1 MDAPRASDPLM
12 GMTPEEQLKALQKE
26 HQELQIE
33 HLRVCEQLAR
43 TREMLQ
49 MIMDNMPEFI
59 FWKDKYSRII
69 GCNRNYAYAMGFE
82 NPDEIIGKTEF
93 DLPMPREQAED
104 SFQRDV
110 EVMRCGIP
118 EYHVMESRVQEG
130 DQIWVDTNRVPLF
143 SDGEVAGILCTF
155 EDVTDRVLAEQ
166 EIRAHKEK
174 LELLVEDRTRQLT
187 DTNRELEAINLKLE
201 AANRAKSQFVANIS
215 HEIRTPLNA
224 VVAMT
229 ELMLDTRVSL
239 LQREYLHS
247 ILESTDS
254 LLFTINDLLDYS
266 RMEAGKF
273 KLESYAFDICEVVE
287 STLKS
292 LSIKAYGKGL
302 ELAVRVAPDV
312 PEKAMGDPLRIR
324 QILVNLVGN
333 AIKFTQK
340 GHILIELK
348 SEILPDH
355 ALRLRI
361 EVSDTG
367 VGIPDDRVDAIFRAF
382 EQADN
387 STTRRF
393 GGSGLG
399 LSIVSQLVDMMG
411 GRIEVRSEPGK
422 GSCFSF
428 DILLGLSDPSPKCD
442 WDLVRKVMHSKHVFL
457 MEERPLSGSVL
468 RDTLVHMGGNV
479 RVAPSVQ
486 AMVRMVDVG
495 GERAD
500 LIVVNAGLHGGEEAR
515 WLVERR
521 KKGLVDCPV
530 LFLVDRADSL
540 KHIEGETSEA
550 ECLFGPVFPFELCER
565 IPLLMRGT
573 GAESRPLEPEAS
585 PDSSDAVP
593 SLRVLLVDD
602 REVNRKIGHALL
614 KKLGHE
620 VSFAEDGQQ
629 AVEMSRIGSYDL
641 ILMDIQMPV
650 LDGYEAVR
658 MIRSRERDT
667 GGHVPI
673 IAVTANALKGEGD
686 RAIRGGMDG
695 YLCKPIHIADLKAT
709 IGNLFREPGKAE
721 SSSGSGVLL
730 P

>member
-1 MDAPRASDPLM
+1 
-12 GMTPEEQLKALQKE
+12 MTPEEQLSKLQKE
-26 HQELQIE
+26 HHELQIE
-33 HLRVCEQLAR
+33 HLRVNEQLAR

-130 DQIWVDTNRVPLF
+130 DRIWVDTNRVPLF

-166 EIRAHKEK
+166 ELRAHKEK
-174 LELLVEDRTRQLT
+174 LEQLVEDRTSQLT
-187 DTNRELEAINLKLE
+187 DTNRALEEINLKLE
-201 AANRAKSQFVANIS
+201 TANRAKSQFVANIS

-229 ELMLDTRVSL
+229 ELMLDTRVSHV
-239 LQREYLHS
+239 QREYLHS

-273 KLESYAFDICEVVE
+273 SLESYAFDICEVVE

-302 ELAVRVAPDV
+302 ELVVRVNPDI
-312 PEKAMGDPLRIR
+312 PAKAIGDPLRIR

-333 AIKFTQK
+333 AIKFTAK
-340 GHILIELK
+340 GHILLEMR
-348 SEILPDH
+348 SEILSGEQ
-355 ALRLRI
+355 LRLSI
-361 EVSDTG
+361 EVADTG
-367 VGIPDDRVDAIFRAF
+367 VGIPDDRMEAIFRAF

-393 GGSGLG
+393 GGTGLG
-399 LSIVSQLVDMMG
+399 LSIVTQLVEMMG
-411 GRIEVRSEPGK
+411 GHIEVRSEPGK
-422 GSCFSF
+422 GSRFSF
-428 DILLGLSDPSPKCD
+428 DVVLGIVSPAEKCD
-442 WDLVRKVMHSKHVFL
+442 WDATRSVMQDKHVFL
-457 MEERPLSGSVL
+457 MEERPLSGGTL
-468 RDTLVHMGGNV
+468 RDTLVHMGCNV

-486 AMVRMVDVG
+486 AFVRMVDVG
-495 GERAD
+495 GDRAD
-500 LIVVNAGLHGGEEAR
+500 LIVVNTGLHGGEEAR
-515 WLVERR
+515 WLIERR
-521 KKGLVDCPV
+521 SKGLVDCPV
-530 LFLVDRADSL
+530 LFIVDRADTL
-540 KHIEGETSEA
+540 KHIEGATSDV
-550 ECLFGPVFPFELCER
+550 ECLFGPVFPFELCDR
-565 IPLLMRGT
+565 IPQLMKGEA
-573 GAESRPLEPEAS
+573 GESKDTEAGDAPPEVDEIRPLKI
-585 PDSSDAVP
+585 
-593 SLRVLLVDD
+593 LLVDD
-602 REVNRKIGHALL
+602 REVNRKIGQAILN
-614 KKLGHE
+614 KLGHE
-620 VSFAEDGQQ
+620 VTFAEDGQQ
-629 AVEMSRIGSYDL
+629 AVDMSRIAAYDL

-658 MIRSRERDT
+658 LIRARERDT

-686 RAIRGGMDG
+686 RAVREGMDG
-695 YLCKPIHIADLKAT
+695 YLCKPIHISDIKLAIQRVFAGGGKVGCAT
-709 IGNLFREPGKAE
+709 DHGTSL
-721 SSSGSGVLL
+721 
-730 P
+730 

>member
-1 MDAPRASDPLM
+1 M

>member
-1 MDAPRASDPLM
+1 M

-26 HQELQIE
+26 HQELQTE

-229 ELMLDTRVSL
+229 ELMLDTRVSH

-333 AIKFTQK
+333 AIKFTEK

-428 DILLGLSDPSPKCD
+428 DILLGLADSSPKCD

-573 GAESRPLEPEAS
+573 GVESGPLEPEAS

-593 SLRVLLVDD
+593 SLRILLVDD

-658 MIRSRERDT
+658 MIRARERDT

-673 IAVTANALKGEGD
+673 IAVTANALRGEGD

-709 IGNLFREPGKAE
+709 IGNVFREPGKAE

>member
-1 MDAPRASDPLM
+1 
-12 GMTPEEQLKALQKE
+12 
-26 HQELQIE
+26 
-33 HLRVCEQLAR
+33 
-43 TREMLQ
+43 
-49 MIMDNMPEFI
+49 MPEFI

-229 ELMLDTRVSL
+229 ELMLDTRVSH

-333 AIKFTQK
+333 AIKFTEK

-367 VGIPDDRVDAIFRAF
+367 VGIPDDRMDAIFRAF

-428 DILLGLSDPSPKCD
+428 DILLCLADSSPKSD
-442 WDLVRKVMHSKHVFL
+442 WDLVRNVMHSKHVF
-457 MEERPLSGSVL
+457 
-468 RDTLVHMGGNV
+468 
-479 RVAPSVQ
+479 
-486 AMVRMVDVG
+486 
-495 GERAD
+495 
-500 LIVVNAGLHGGEEAR
+500 
-515 WLVERR
+515 
-521 KKGLVDCPV
+521 
-530 LFLVDRADSL
+530 
-540 KHIEGETSEA
+540 
-550 ECLFGPVFPFELCER
+550 
-565 IPLLMRGT
+565 
-573 GAESRPLEPEAS
+573 
-585 PDSSDAVP
+585 
-593 SLRVLLVDD
+593 
-602 REVNRKIGHALL
+602 
-614 KKLGHE
+614 
-620 VSFAEDGQQ
+620 
-629 AVEMSRIGSYDL
+629 
-641 ILMDIQMPV
+641 
-650 LDGYEAVR
+650 
-658 MIRSRERDT
+658 
-667 GGHVPI
+667 
-673 IAVTANALKGEGD
+673 
-686 RAIRGGMDG
+686 
-695 YLCKPIHIADLKAT
+695 
-709 IGNLFREPGKAE
+709 
-721 SSSGSGVLL
+721 
-730 P
+730 

>member
-1 MDAPRASDPLM
+1 
-12 GMTPEEQLKALQKE
+12 MTPEEQLSKLQKE
-26 HQELQIE
+26 HHELQIE
-33 HLRVCEQLAR
+33 HLRVNEQLAR

-130 DQIWVDTNRVPLF
+130 DRIWVDTNRVPLF

-166 EIRAHKEK
+166 ELRAHKEK
-174 LELLVEDRTRQLT
+174 LEQLVEDRTSQLT
-187 DTNRELEAINLKLE
+187 DTNRALEEINLKLE
-201 AANRAKSQFVANIS
+201 TANRAKSQFVANIS

-229 ELMLDTRVSL
+229 ELMLNTRVSHV
-239 LQREYLHS
+239 QREYLHS

-273 KLESYAFDICEVVE
+273 SLESYAFDICEVVE

-302 ELAVRVAPDV
+302 ELVVRVNPDI
-312 PEKAMGDPLRIR
+312 PAKAIGDPLRIR

-333 AIKFTQK
+333 AIKFTAK
-340 GHILIELK
+340 GHILLEMR
-348 SEILPDH
+348 SEILSGEQ
-355 ALRLRI
+355 LRLSI
-361 EVSDTG
+361 EVADTG
-367 VGIPDDRVDAIFRAF
+367 VGIPDDRMEAIFRAF

-393 GGSGLG
+393 GGTGLG
-399 LSIVSQLVDMMG
+399 LSIVTQLVEMMG
-411 GRIEVRSEPGK
+411 GHIEVRSEPGK
-422 GSCFSF
+422 GSRFSF
-428 DILLGLSDPSPKCD
+428 DVVLGIVSPAEKCD
-442 WDLVRKVMHSKHVFL
+442 WDATRSVMQDKHVFL
-457 MEERPLSGSVL
+457 MEERPLSGGTL
-468 RDTLVHMGGNV
+468 RDTLVHMGCNV

-486 AMVRMVDVG
+486 AFVRMVDVG
-495 GERAD
+495 GDRAD
-500 LIVVNAGLHGGEEAR
+500 LIVVNTGLHGGEEAR
-515 WLVERR
+515 WLIERR
-521 KKGLVDCPV
+521 SKGLVDCPV
-530 LFLVDRADSL
+530 LFIVDRADSL
-540 KHIEGETSEA
+540 KHIEGATSDV
-550 ECLFGPVFPFELCER
+550 ECLFGPVFPFELCDR
-565 IPLLMRGT
+565 IPQLMKGEA
-573 GAESRPLEPEAS
+573 GESKDTEAGDAPPEVDEIRPLKI
-585 PDSSDAVP
+585 
-593 SLRVLLVDD
+593 LLVDD
-602 REVNRKIGHALL
+602 REVNRKIGQAILN
-614 KKLGHE
+614 KLGHE
-620 VSFAEDGQQ
+620 VTFAEDGQQ
-629 AVEMSRIGSYDL
+629 AVDMSRIAAYDL

-658 MIRSRERDT
+658 LIRARERDT

-686 RAIRGGMDG
+686 RAVREGMDG
-695 YLCKPIHIADLKAT
+695 YLCKPIHISDLKLAIQRVFAGGGKVGCAT
-709 IGNLFREPGKAE
+709 DHGTSL
-721 SSSGSGVLL
+721 
-730 P
+730 